1 MDAKALSLRL
11 ETVPEDTGAP
21 HRSSETS
28 SILLVETPAMYIST
42 MASSTEVSRLR

>member
-21 HRSSETS
+21 QRSSETF
-28 SILLVETPAMYIST
+28 SILLVETPVRYIST
-42 MASSTEVSRLR
+42 MAPSTEVSRLR